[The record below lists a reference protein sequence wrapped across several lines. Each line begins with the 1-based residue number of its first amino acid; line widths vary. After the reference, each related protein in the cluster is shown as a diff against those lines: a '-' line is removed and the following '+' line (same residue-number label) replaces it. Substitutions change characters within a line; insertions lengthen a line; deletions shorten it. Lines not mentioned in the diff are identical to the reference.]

1 MTDQAQT
8 LPSTGT
14 FSGIVDGDA
23 RVRAGSSLEVKGII
37 GGDLIVEDGAEVRV
51 SGIVDGRVR
60 FEDAKVEITG
70 IVGG

>member
-1 MTDQAQT
+1 M
-8 LPSTGT
+8 
-14 FSGIVDGDA
+14 
-23 RVRAGSSLEVKGII
+23 RAGSSLEVKGII

-60 FEDAKVEITG
+60 FDDAKVEITG